1 MLRALSLTLVLCLT
15 APALAGNTIR
25 LAVQATGT
33 VAWEIDVMRQHKLD
47 MGFDLKILEQG
58 GPEAGRIALK
68 GGAADIIVSDW
79 LFVARERALGGSL
92 KFTPY
97 STSVG
102 AVMVPQASPA
112 KTLADLKGKKL
123 AVAGGA
129 IDKGWLLIQA
139 AGRLEGI
146 DLKKEAVLA
155 FGAPPLLMEKTLQG
169 EMDANLNFWN
179 ICARLEAK
187 GFRRL
192 ISVED
197 AQLKLGLAAPSAL
210 LGYVFDDSFA
220 KANGPALDKFLA
232 ASRAAKDLLA
242 TSDAEWDRIRPL
254 MKVEDDATF
263 IATRNRYREGIPR
276 RSLAQETTD
285 AAKLYRLLHEVGGP
299 ELTGA
304 AAELDPGT
312 YYQPAN
318 AGN

>member
-1 MLRALSLTLVLCLT
+1 MVRCFAFCLSLALA
-15 APALAGNTIR
+15 APAFAADTVR

-33 VAWEIDVMRQHKLD
+33 LAWEIDVMRQHRLD
-47 MGFDLKILEQG
+47 AGLDLKVIEQG

-79 LFVARERALGGSL
+79 LFVTRERALGGTL
-92 KFTPY
+92 KFSPY

-112 KTLADLKGKKL
+112 KSLADLKGKKL

-139 AGRLEGI
+139 AARLEGV
-146 DLKKEAVLA
+146 DLKKEATLA

-179 ICARLEAK
+179 FCARMEAK

-192 ISVED
+192 MSVEE
-197 AQLKLGLAAPSAL
+197 AELKLGLAAPNAL
-210 LGYVFDDSFA
+210 LGYVFDESFA
-220 KANGPALDKFLA
+220 KASPQALEKFLA
-232 ASRAAKDLLA
+232 AARAAKDILA

-254 MKVEDDATF
+254 MKMEDDAAF
-263 IATRNRYREGIPR
+263 LATRARYREGIPKR
-276 RSLAQETTD
+276 PLAAEEAD
-285 AAKLYRLLHEVGGP
+285 AAKLYKLLREAGGP
-299 ELTGA
+299 ELTGP
-304 AAELDPGT
+304 AEALDAGT
-312 YYQPAN
+312 YYKGA
-318 AGN
+318 AR